1 MSVITRFAPS
11 PTGFLHIGGVRT
23 ALFNWLYAKRKG
35 GKYLLRIEDTDRKR
49 STTEAVNAILNGLD
63 WLGLKPD
70 EAPVYQFSRRER
82 HVEVV
87 NELLKRGQA
96 YRCYCT
102 PAELAAMREKAKS
115 EKRTPRYDG
124 TWRDRDQST
133 APPGVEPVIRLRA
146 QKSGE
151 TIIEDSVQGKVTVA
165 NSEMD
170 DLIML
175 RSDGTPTYMLSVVV
189 DDHDMGVTHAI
200 RGDDHLTN
208 AFRQAQ
214 IFRALDWQ
222 PPLYAH
228 IPLIH
233 GPDGAKL
240 SKRHGALGIEAYRE
254 AGYLPEAI
262 LNYLCR
268 LGWSHGN
275 DEFFSMEQAISWFDI
290 SDINKGA
297 SQIDFEKLARL
308 NAKYIETCPTSRLL
322 DLITPGIEAN
332 IGAPVSDLLRARLEN
347 GLDSLRLRAQTISQL
362 VDISLFYC
370 FSRPLKYTARAEE
383 ILEKTDRSRLVALL
397 PALSTIDDWTEETL
411 KEVIVSH
418 ADNIGQKLGSIALPL
433 RAALTGTH
441 NSPSIFE
448 VAVVLGKEETL
459 GRISDALTPP

>member
-370 FSRPLKYTARAEE
+370 ISRPLKYTARAEE
-383 ILEKTDRSRLVALL
+383 ILDKTARSRLVALL

-411 KEVIVSH
+411 KKVIVSH